1 MTSLVVQWMRLC
13 ASSLGDVGLIPSWE
27 TESPHAEGHM
37 PFGMTKKSLKNKTN
51 KKHLRYSGLGL

>member
-37 PFGMTKKSLKNKTN
+37 PFGMTKKSLKKNKTKQKN
-51 KKHLRYSGLGL
+51 T